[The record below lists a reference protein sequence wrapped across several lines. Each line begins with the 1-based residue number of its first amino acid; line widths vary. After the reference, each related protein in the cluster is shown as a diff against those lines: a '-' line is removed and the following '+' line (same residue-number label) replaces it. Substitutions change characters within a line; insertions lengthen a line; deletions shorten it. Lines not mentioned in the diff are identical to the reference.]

1 MPDLVRY
8 LVTLL
13 VGSGI
18 IFALRK
24 QQFSCGAELGR
35 HWPYLVTG
43 WCIGTTIWFVW
54 DWLLLS
60 N

>member
-1 MPDLVRY
+1 MPDFMSY
-8 LVTLL
+8 LIILS

-24 QQFSCGAELGR
+24 QRFSCGAELGN

-43 WCIGTTIWFVW
+43 WCFGITIWFAW
-54 DWLLLS
+54 DWFFLT
-60 N
+60 